1 MEKIFWF
8 SCSNINNCMKS
19 IHTAHHKEAYIAAQH
34 DYLQRV
40 AQHCDYA
47 ITLQTSLR
55 TAGIKARTMEDRLY
69 KAQGSLR
76 QFRNKLNRLL
86 TGNGFKRNDRYLP
99 VFVAA
104 IEGTT
109 NDYDLNRTLHI
120 HIALGNTGHTATEE
134 TRRLLEEGVR
144 QIWAATDVGTADVK
158 VDRLTKSTEHRWM
171 DYIGKEAHAGSTGNT
186 GVIDYSNTQIP
197 AHLLND

>member
-1 MEKIFWF
+1 MTSRHLAGSTKHEK
-8 SCSNINNCMKS
+8 
-19 IHTAHHKEAYIAAQH
+19 AAYIAAQH

-55 TAGIKARTMEDRLY
+55 TCGIKAKTMEDRLY
-69 KAQGSLR
+69 KAQASVRQLR
-76 QFRNKLNRLL
+76 NRLNRLL
-86 TGNGFKRNDRYLP
+86 TGNGYKRNAAYLP

-120 HIALGNTGHTATEE
+120 HIALGNTGFEANED
-134 TRRLLEEGVR
+134 TRRLLEDGIR
-144 QIWAATDVGTADVK
+144 QIWTATEVGTADVR
-158 VDRLTKSTEHRWM
+158 VDRLTRGTEQRWM
-171 DYIGKEAHAGSTGNT
+171 DYIGKEAHTGRTGNT

-197 AHLLND
+197 AHLLEN

>member
-1 MEKIFWF
+1 
-8 SCSNINNCMKS
+8 MKS
-19 IHTAHHKEAYIAAQH
+19 RHLAGSTAHNKAAYIAAQH

-55 TAGIKARTMEDRLY
+55 TCGIKAKTMEDRLY
-69 KAQGSLR
+69 KAQASVRQLR
-76 QFRNKLNRLL
+76 NRLNRLL
-86 TGNGFKRNDRYLP
+86 TGNGYKRNAAYLP

-120 HIALGNTGHTATEE
+120 HIALGNTGFEANED
-134 TRRLLEEGVR
+134 TRRLLEDGIR
-144 QIWAATDVGTADVK
+144 QIWTETEVGTADVR
-158 VDRLTKSTEHRWM
+158 VDRLTEGTEHRWM
-171 DYIGKEAHAGSTGNT
+171 DYIGKEAHTGRTGNT

-197 AHLLND
+197 AHLLDD

>member
-1 MEKIFWF
+1 
-8 SCSNINNCMKS
+8 MKS
-19 IHTAHHKEAYIAAQH
+19 RHLAGSTAHNKAAYIAAQH

-55 TAGIKARTMEDRLY
+55 TCGIKARTMEDRLY
-69 KAQGSLR
+69 KAQASVRQLR
-76 QFRNKLNRLL
+76 NRLNRLL
-86 TGNGFKRNDRYLP
+86 TGNGYKRNAAYLP

-120 HIALGNTGHTATEE
+120 HVALGNTGHTANEE
-134 TRRLLEEGVR
+134 TRRLLEDGIR
-144 QIWAATDVGTADVK
+144 QIWTETELGTADVR
-158 VDRLTKSTEHRWM
+158 VDRLTEGTEDRWV
-171 DYIGKEAHAGSTGNT
+171 DYIGKEAHTGRTGNT

-197 AHLLND
+197 AHLLDD

>member
-1 MEKIFWF
+1 
-8 SCSNINNCMKS
+8 MKS
-19 IHTAHHKEAYIAAQH
+19 AHLQHSTAQAKAAYIAAQH

-40 AQHCDYA
+40 AKHCDYA

-55 TAGIKARTMEDRLY
+55 TCGIKARTMEDRLY
-69 KAQGSLR
+69 KAQGCLKQLR
-76 QFRNKLNRLL
+76 NRLNRLL
-86 TGNGFKRNDRYLP
+86 TGNGYKRNDRYLP

-120 HIALGNTGHTATEE
+120 HIALGNTGHTATEA
-134 TRRLLEEGVR
+134 TRRLLEDGIR
-144 QIWAATDVGTADVK
+144 QIWAATTVGTADVK
-158 VDRLTKSTEHRWM
+158 VDRLTKGTEHRWM
-171 DYIGKEAHAGSTGNT
+171 DYIGKEAHTGSAGNT